1 MSPYHPHLWTR
12 LPGLPGHQEADVGTR
27 GQRQAFVHLWR
38 CRFFNGEAAKMFGKM
53 VVWPKMLTI
62 LTKFIPYP
70 RERIRQKW
78 DETDSECLIWNQK
91 WRIGTQMIKP
101 CILGAIVFYRKPCDW
116 NSQKHEEIGSHHK
129 IPRMTFFPLVSIHP
143 HLL

>member
-1 MSPYHPHLWTR
+1 MYIYMYICMYVRLYIRIYIYIYKVIYIHIMSPYHPHLWTR

-78 DETDSECLIWNQK
+78 DETDSECLI
-91 WRIGTQMIKP
+91 
-101 CILGAIVFYRKPCDW
+101 
-116 NSQKHEEIGSHHK
+116 
-129 IPRMTFFPLVSIHP
+129 
-143 HLL
+143 